1 MLTIV
6 LFRNYLVNQLSR
18 LLQQLQ
24 DCEDMKADLDED
36 EYEATKSETIQQ
48 LRLEESPWNL
58 R

>member
-1 MLTIV
+1 M
-6 LFRNYLVNQLSR
+6 VNQLSR

-48 LRLEESPWNL
+48 LR
-58 R
+58 

>member
-1 MLTIV
+1 MRFVTRLTIN
-6 LFRNYLVNQLSR
+6 LSRNYFFKQLSR

-48 LRLEESPWNL
+48 LRYDH
-58 R
+58 